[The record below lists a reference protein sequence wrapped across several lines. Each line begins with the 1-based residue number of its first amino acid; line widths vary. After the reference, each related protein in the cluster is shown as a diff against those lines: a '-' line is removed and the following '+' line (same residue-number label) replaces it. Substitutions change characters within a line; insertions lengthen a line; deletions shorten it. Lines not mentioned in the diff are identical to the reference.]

1 MGASS
6 APSILKNVPTTK
18 ICTTPE
24 IKLHMTCG
32 NSPERWVV
40 YVTTL
45 SWIWCHY
52 PLKSPPL
59 DKTTP
64 WPEREYV
71 LQAHP
76 HFWRLFST
84 IHIHVHREAFKLSGG
99 GSTQSCSFFD
109 DEYQSIQSCI
119 EKINPLFLESWRKRK
134 NGPLLKIESASR
146 LLTQKAAR

>member
-24 IKLHMTCG
+24 IKLRMTCG

-99 GSTQSCSFFD
+99 GSTQSCSFLMMNISLFNPTLKK
-109 DEYQSIQSCI
+109 SILYSI
-119 EKINPLFLESWRKRK
+119 LPWK
-134 NGPLLKIESASR
+134 NGKMDPFLK
-146 LLTQKAAR
+146 